1 MRTTL
6 LCGISICFQMLSPA
20 SGQVTYVLLTRPPL
34 VGDQNQS
41 GASTINQLGQ
51 RVRLACIR
59 HTAGVHPEPGSN
71 SHIKQEAW
79 IALFNKLSELTS
91 QMFLPRS
98 LRSRT
103 LHIWFVETLFS
114 FQRSTADQLSQPAY
128 WLYHERFSLSRSF
141 LINFLTTFRSLL
153 D

>member
-1 MRTTL
+1 
-6 LCGISICFQMLSPA
+6 MLSPA

-71 SHIKQEAW
+71 SQFE
-79 IALFNKLSELTS
+79 
-91 QMFLPRS
+91 
-98 LRSRT
+98 
-103 LHIWFVETLFS
+103 V
-114 FQRSTADQLSQPAY
+114 
-128 WLYHERFSLSRSF
+128 
-141 LINFLTTFRSLL
+141 
-153 D
+153 